1 MKGSSLSV
9 PNGLSGEIPENAE
22 KENKTENATASF
34 HRYHMNIGDQK
45 ENQKRSEVKL
55 GSTVRAKRAIKSTA
69 DPSRDK
75 ILTRHVTSEA

>member
-1 MKGSSLSV
+1 
-9 PNGLSGEIPENAE
+9 
-22 KENKTENATASF
+22 
-34 HRYHMNIGDQK
+34 MNIGDQK

-75 ILTRHVTSEA
+75 ILTRHVTSEAQKF